1 MYLVDSTNYF
11 CLPTLCERN
20 THFYLLHLAYV
31 CIIKN
36 IILRFSTLPE
46 RKVKNA
52 SNLRNESWK
61 IMLEIIA
68 AVNKA
73 VNDFIWGVPAMVCI
87 IGVGLLLSFRTRF
100 LQIRKFPYAMR
111 TTAGRMFRKKDA
123 SDGSMTPF
131 QAVCTALAGTVGTGN
146 IAGVAG
152 AIAIGGPGAVFWMW
166 CSAFLG
172 MCTKFSEVTLAI
184 HFREK
189 NKNGE
194 YVGGP
199 MYYIKNGL
207 GRHWQFLAVLYSL
220 FGVLTVFGTGNATQ
234 VNTIVSSVNTA
245 LMNFNVLK
253 REPNSNVNLIFG
265 IFIAALVAMVLLGG
279 IKRIGQVS
287 EKLVPFM
294 AVLYVILALG
304 VIILNIQRIPG
315 VFAQIVSG
323 AFTPRAAT
331 GGIIGSMFLSMKK
344 GVSRGIF
351 SNEAGLGTGSIAHAC
366 ADTDNAVHQGMFGI
380 FEVFMD
386 TIVICTLTGLV
397 ILLAAP
403 NISYGQAAG
412 AELTISGFTATY
424 GGWVSILTAIAM
436 CCFAFSTIIGWG
448 LYGSRCIEFLGG
460 EKFVRPFLVVYSFV
474 SIVGATM
481 NLGLLWDISDTF
493 NGLMAVPNLI
503 ALLMLSG
510 HVKKLAIEVDQ
521 AEKDGTI

>member
-1 MYLVDSTNYF
+1 MQNSQQKGT
-11 CLPTLCERN
+11 
-20 THFYLLHLAYV
+20 
-31 CIIKN
+31 
-36 IILRFSTLPE
+36 
-46 RKVKNA
+46 VKMVEKIA
-52 SNLRNESWK
+52 SINQV
-61 IMLEIIA
+61 
-68 AVNKA
+68 VNG
-73 VNDFIWGVPAMVCI
+73 FIWGAPAMICI
-87 IGVGLLLSFRTRF
+87 IGVGLLLSVRTRF
-100 LQIRKFPYAMR
+100 IQIRKFGVAMKN
-111 TTAGRMFRKKDA
+111 TVGKIFDKTQAK
-123 SDGSMTPF
+123 DGSMSPF

-152 AIAIGGPGAVFWMW
+152 AIALGGPGAIFWMW

-189 NKNGE
+189 NSNGE

-207 GRHWQFLAVLYSL
+207 SKKWYFLAVLYAV

-234 VNTIVSSVNTA
+234 VNTIVASINSA
-245 LMNFNVLK
+245 LMSFHIIDGTNDK
-253 REPNSNVNLIFG
+253 ANLIFG

-279 IKRIGQVS
+279 IKRIGQVT

-294 AVLYVILALG
+294 AVLYVILAFG
-304 VIILNIQRIPG
+304 VIIMNIEHIPA
-315 VFAQIVSG
+315 VFSEIFSG
-323 AFTPRAAT
+323 AFSPRAAT
-331 GGIIGSMFLSMKK
+331 GGVIGSMFLSMKK

-386 TIVICTLTGLV
+386 TIIICTLTGLV

-403 NISYGQAAG
+403 GITYGQAAG
-412 AELTISGFTATY
+412 AELTISGFTSTY
-424 GGWVSILTAIAM
+424 GSWVSIFTAVAM

-460 EKFVRPFLVVYSFV
+460 EKLVRPFLVIYSFV
-474 SIVGATM
+474 SIVGATI
-481 NLGLLWDISDTF
+481 NLGLLWDIADTF

-510 HVKKLAIEVDQ
+510 QVKKLAIEVDQ
-521 AEKDGTI
+521 AQKDGTI

>member
-1 MYLVDSTNYF
+1 MLES
-11 CLPTLCERN
+11 
-20 THFYLLHLAYV
+20 
-31 CIIKN
+31 IIKIN
-36 IILRFSTLPE
+36 Q
-46 RKVKNA
+46 
-52 SNLRNESWK
+52 
-61 IMLEIIA
+61 
-68 AVNKA
+68 AVNG
-73 VNDFIWGVPAMVCI
+73 FIWGVPAMICI
-87 IGVGLLLSFRTRF
+87 IGVGLLLSVRTRF
-100 LQIRKFPYAMR
+100 IQVRKFGAAMKN
-111 TTAGRMFRKKDA
+111 TIGKIFDKTQAK
-123 SDGSMTPF
+123 DGSISPF

-152 AIAIGGPGAVFWMW
+152 AIALGGPGAIFWMW

-189 NKNGE
+189 NANGE

-207 GRHWQFLAVLYSL
+207 SKKWHFLAVLYAL

-234 VNTIVSSVNTA
+234 VNTIVSSIHSA
-245 LMNFNVLK
+245 LHNLHIIDDTVDE
-253 REPNSNVNLIFG
+253 RANLIFG
-265 IFIAALVAMVLLGG
+265 IFIAAFVAMVLLGG

-294 AVLYVILALG
+294 ATLYVILAIG
-304 VIILNIQRIPG
+304 VVILHINRIPA
-315 VFAQIVSG
+315 VFAMIFKS
-323 AFTPRAAT
+323 AFTPQAAT

-366 ADTDNAVHQGMFGI
+366 ADTNNAVHQGMFGI

-397 ILLAAP
+397 ILLGAP
-403 NISYGQAAG
+403 NIVYGQAAG

-424 GGWVSILTAIAM
+424 GGWVSIFTAIAM

-460 EKFVRPFLVVYSFV
+460 EKLVRPFLVAYSFV
-474 SIVGATM
+474 SIIGATI
-481 NLGLLWDISDTF
+481 NLGLLWDIADTF
-493 NGLMAVPNLI
+493 NGLMAIPNLI
-503 ALLMLSG
+503 ALLVLSG
-510 HVKKLAIEVDQ
+510 QVKKLAIDVDQ
-521 AEKDGTI
+521 AQKSGTL

>member
-1 MYLVDSTNYF
+1 MS
-11 CLPTLCERN
+11 
-20 THFYLLHLAYV
+20 
-31 CIIKN
+31 
-36 IILRFSTLPE
+36 
-46 RKVKNA
+46 
-52 SNLRNESWK
+52 
-61 IMLEIIA
+61 
-68 AVNKA
+68 
-73 VNDFIWGVPAMVCI
+73 
-87 IGVGLLLSFRTRF
+87 
-100 LQIRKFPYAMR
+100 
-111 TTAGRMFRKKDA
+111 
-123 SDGSMTPF
+123 PF

-152 AIAIGGPGAVFWMW
+152 AIALGGPGAIFWMW

-189 NKNGE
+189 NSNGE

-207 GRHWQFLAVLYSL
+207 SKKWYFLAVLYAV

-234 VNTIVSSVNTA
+234 VNTIVASINSA
-245 LMNFNVLK
+245 LMSFHIIDGTNDK
-253 REPNSNVNLIFG
+253 ANLIFG

-279 IKRIGQVS
+279 IKRIDQVT

-304 VIILNIQRIPG
+304 VIIMNIEHVPA
-315 VFAQIVSG
+315 VFGEIFSG
-323 AFTPRAAT
+323 AFSPRAAT
-331 GGIIGSMFLSMKK
+331 GGVIGSMFLSMKK

-386 TIVICTLTGLV
+386 TIIICTLTGLV

-403 NISYGQAAG
+403 GITYGQAAG
-412 AELTISGFTATY
+412 AELTISGFTSTY
-424 GGWVSILTAIAM
+424 GSWVSIFTAVAM

-460 EKFVRPFLVVYSFV
+460 EKLVRPFLVIYSFV
-474 SIVGATM
+474 SIVGATI
-481 NLGLLWDISDTF
+481 NLGLLWDIADTF

-510 HVKKLAIEVDQ
+510 QVKKLAIEVDQ
-521 AEKDGTI
+521 AQKDGTI

>member
-1 MYLVDSTNYF
+1 MQNNQQKGT
-11 CLPTLCERN
+11 
-20 THFYLLHLAYV
+20 
-31 CIIKN
+31 
-36 IILRFSTLPE
+36 
-46 RKVKNA
+46 VKMVEKIA
-52 SNLRNESWK
+52 SINQV
-61 IMLEIIA
+61 
-68 AVNKA
+68 VNG
-73 VNDFIWGVPAMVCI
+73 FIWGAPAMICI
-87 IGVGLLLSFRTRF
+87 IGVGLLLSVRTRF
-100 LQIRKFPYAMR
+100 IQIRKFGVAMKN
-111 TTAGRMFRKKDA
+111 TVGKIFDKTQAK
-123 SDGSMTPF
+123 DGSMSPF

-152 AIAIGGPGAVFWMW
+152 AIALGGPGAIFWMW

-189 NKNGE
+189 NSNGE

-207 GRHWQFLAVLYSL
+207 SKKWYFLAVLYAV

-234 VNTIVSSVNTA
+234 VNTIVASINSA
-245 LMNFNVLK
+245 LMSFHIIDGTNDK
-253 REPNSNVNLIFG
+253 ANLIFG

-279 IKRIGQVS
+279 IKRIGQVT

-304 VIILNIQRIPG
+304 VIIMNIEHIPA
-315 VFAQIVSG
+315 VFSEIFSG
-323 AFTPRAAT
+323 AFSPRAAT
-331 GGIIGSMFLSMKK
+331 GGVIGSMFLSMKK

-386 TIVICTLTGLV
+386 TIIICTLTGLV
-397 ILLAAP
+397 VLLAAP
-403 NISYGQAAG
+403 GITYGQAAG
-412 AELTISGFTATY
+412 AELTISGFTSTY
-424 GGWVSILTAIAM
+424 GSWVSIFTAVAM

-460 EKFVRPFLVVYSFV
+460 EKLVRPFLVIYSFV
-474 SIVGATM
+474 SIVGATI
-481 NLGLLWDISDTF
+481 NLGLLWDIADTF

-503 ALLMLSG
+503 SLLMLSG
-510 HVKKLAIEVDQ
+510 QVKKLAIEVDQ
-521 AEKDGTI
+521 AQKDGTI

>member
-1 MYLVDSTNYF
+1 MG
-11 CLPTLCERN
+11 RN
-20 THFYLLHLAYV
+20 EGFMLES
-31 CIIKN
+31 IIKIN
-36 IILRFSTLPE
+36 Q
-46 RKVKNA
+46 
-52 SNLRNESWK
+52 
-61 IMLEIIA
+61 
-68 AVNKA
+68 AVNR
-73 VNDFIWGVPAMVCI
+73 FIWGVPAMICI
-87 IGVGLLLSFRTRF
+87 IGVGLLLSVRTRF
-100 LQIRKFPYAMR
+100 IQVRKFGAALKN
-111 TTAGRMFRKKDA
+111 TIGKIFDKTQAK
-123 SDGSMTPF
+123 DGSMSPF

-152 AIAIGGPGAVFWMW
+152 AIALGGPGAIFWMW

-189 NKNGE
+189 NANGE

-207 GRHWQFLAVLYSL
+207 SKKWHFLAVLYAL

-234 VNTIVSSVNTA
+234 VNTIVSSIHSA
-245 LMNFNVLK
+245 LHNLHIIDGTVDE
-253 REPNSNVNLIFG
+253 RANLIFG
-265 IFIAALVAMVLLGG
+265 IFIAAFVAMVLLGG
-279 IKRIGQVS
+279 IQRIGQVS

-294 AVLYVILALG
+294 AALYVILAIG
-304 VIILNIQRIPG
+304 VVILHISRVPA
-315 VFAQIVSG
+315 VFAMIFKS
-323 AFTPRAAT
+323 AFTPQAAT

-366 ADTDNAVHQGMFGI
+366 ADTNNAVHQGMFGI

-397 ILLAAP
+397 ILLGAP
-403 NISYGQAAG
+403 NIVYGQAAG

-424 GGWVSILTAIAM
+424 GGWVSIFTAVAM

-460 EKFVRPFLVVYSFV
+460 EKLVRPFLVAYSFV
-474 SIVGATM
+474 SIIGATI
-481 NLGLLWDISDTF
+481 NLGLLWDIADTF
-493 NGLMAVPNLI
+493 NGLMAIPNLI
-503 ALLMLSG
+503 ALLILSG
-510 HVKKLAIEVDQ
+510 QVKKLAIDVDQ
-521 AEKDGTI
+521 AEKSGTL

>member
-1 MYLVDSTNYF
+1 MQNSQQKGT
-11 CLPTLCERN
+11 
-20 THFYLLHLAYV
+20 
-31 CIIKN
+31 
-36 IILRFSTLPE
+36 
-46 RKVKNA
+46 VKMAEKIA
-52 SNLRNESWK
+52 SINQV
-61 IMLEIIA
+61 
-68 AVNKA
+68 VNG
-73 VNDFIWGVPAMVCI
+73 FIWGVPAMICI
-87 IGVGLLLSFRTRF
+87 IGVGLLLSVRTRF
-100 LQIRKFPYAMR
+100 IQIRKFGVAMKN
-111 TTAGRMFRKKDA
+111 TVGKIFDKTQAK
-123 SDGSMTPF
+123 DGSMSPF

-152 AIAIGGPGAVFWMW
+152 AIALGGPGAIFWMW

-189 NKNGE
+189 NSNGE

-207 GRHWQFLAVLYSL
+207 SKKWYFLAVLYAV
-220 FGVLTVFGTGNATQ
+220 FGVLTVFGTGNTTQ
-234 VNTIVSSVNTA
+234 VNTIVASINSA
-245 LMNFNVLK
+245 LMSFHIIDGTNDK
-253 REPNSNVNLIFG
+253 ANLIFG

-279 IKRIGQVS
+279 IKRIGQVT

-304 VIILNIQRIPG
+304 VIIMNIEHVPA
-315 VFAQIVSG
+315 VFSEIFSG
-323 AFTPRAAT
+323 AFSPRAAT
-331 GGIIGSMFLSMKK
+331 GGVIGSMFLSMKK

-386 TIVICTLTGLV
+386 TIIICTLTGLV

-403 NISYGQAAG
+403 GITYGQAAG
-412 AELTISGFTATY
+412 AELTISGFTSTY
-424 GGWVSILTAIAM
+424 GSWVSIFTAVAM

-460 EKFVRPFLVVYSFV
+460 EKLVRPFLVIYSFV
-474 SIVGATM
+474 SIVGATI
-481 NLGLLWDISDTF
+481 NLGLLWDIADTF
-493 NGLMAVPNLI
+493 NGLMAVPNLL

-510 HVKKLAIEVDQ
+510 QVKKLAIEVDQ
-521 AEKDGTI
+521 AQKDGTI